1 MRKIHEEI
9 NREWK
14 KRIMKR
20 SQEQQNTLKIIIAS
34 MQTIIHTLR
43 QLYNKWADVE
53 QYLELRRHET
63 KLELSKYR
71 IQRVIKRLN
80 NPDPKTKIQN
90 EAQKHIEGLAAIE
103 KEISSKI
110 TVHKKNYQKRQELID
125 KNPPTLE
132 SERKDLFYAIY
143 GNHTESPPDFILS
156 HRTHIALKGYEIDD
170 GGVKITCTRKSDKLL
185 HYTMAN

>member
-80 NPDPKTKIQN
+80 NPDPKN
-90 EAQKHIEGLAAIE
+90 
-103 KEISSKI
+103 
-110 TVHKKNYQKRQELID
+110 
-125 KNPPTLE
+125 
-132 SERKDLFYAIY
+132 
-143 GNHTESPPDFILS
+143 
-156 HRTHIALKGYEIDD
+156 
-170 GGVKITCTRKSDKLL
+170 
-185 HYTMAN
+185 